1 MEAIPKGKQSSEPTI
16 QLLGAIAVIFREGIS
31 PTGWPTAMLKER
43 ATILA
48 EARKP
53 WRKPV
58 TEMGKKTIQ
67 EWPNKSMGLFCRYV
81 RVCVCVCV
89 CVCFCF
95 KFVSVRFFLWKLKS
109 EIYVL

>member
-58 TEMGKKTIQ
+58 TEMGKKRSKNDPTNQ
-67 EWPNKSMGLFCRYV
+67 WGCFVDM
-81 RVCVCVCV
+81 CVCVCV
-89 CVCFCF
+89 CVCF
-95 KFVSVRFFLWKLKS
+95 KFVSVGLKILTKFNLMGLGFS
-109 EIYVL
+109 MVG